1 MATILPEHVIEHIN
15 DFRFGA
21 TSDWKSKFNT
31 VTKDMDNWFYHFKE
45 VYEHVHYM
53 DVNDDD
59 ELIDFI
65 RVSLLM
71 NLRPWV
77 GLKYYY

>member
-1 MATILPEHVIEHIN
+1 MTTMLPDHVIEHIN

-21 TSDWKSKFNT
+21 TSDWKNKLKT
-31 VTKDMDNWFYHFKE
+31 VMEDMDYWFYYFEE

-53 DVNDDD
+53 DIDDDD

-65 RVSLLM
+65 RVSTLM
-71 NLRPWV
+71 NLRPGKV
-77 GLKYYY
+77 